1 MRRLKAAGMCFLDN
15 VKAREVWDISG
26 ISFNT
31 RGLGFQ
37 EFVDL
42 LWHLKFVEQQGDEIL
57 ELVITVAW
65 CLWFNINEARLG
77 NARAQASA
85 ILHKACYLLE
95 EFQVAN
101 FRLSSPVNNG
111 EVRWAPPP
119 ESWYKINTDGAVF
132 TSFHSIG
139 ISHYPI

>member
-1 MRRLKAAGMCFLDN
+1 MCFWDY
-15 VKAREVWDISG
+15 VKAREVWDIFG

-31 RGLGFQ
+31 RGVGFQ

-42 LWHLKFVEQQGDEIL
+42 LWHLKCVEQQGDEIL
-57 ELVITVAW
+57 EVVITVAW

-77 NARAQASA
+77 KARAQASA
-85 ILHKACYLLE
+85 ILHKACYLL

-111 EVRWAPPP
+111 EVLVIIRYDAGRV
-119 ESWYKINTDGAVF
+119 EAALSKLLRTREN
-132 TSFHSIG
+132 
-139 ISHYPI
+139 